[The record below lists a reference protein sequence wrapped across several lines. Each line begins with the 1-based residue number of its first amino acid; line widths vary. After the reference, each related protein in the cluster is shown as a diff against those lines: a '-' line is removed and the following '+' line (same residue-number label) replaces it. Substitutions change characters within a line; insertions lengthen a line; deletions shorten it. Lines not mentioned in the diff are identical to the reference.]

1 MSALILPVMVVVLL
15 VGTPIFAALCLT
27 VFLVLDFGS
36 SIPLQVVP
44 QRMFAGIDNFTLLS
58 IPLFILAAELMRVG
72 GLADR
77 LVNLAKTLVGW
88 LPGGFAFASVLSCV
102 FFAAVSGSSPAT
114 LAAIGTLMI
123 PAMIAAGYNKSFSVG
138 LVTTAGSLGLVIP
151 PSITLIIY
159 GAVTGVSIGKLFLAG
174 IIPGLFLASLLALYC
189 GIYAW
194 KNDLPLT
201 QMPSR
206 AEVWSALK
214 KASWGLGLP
223 VVLLGGIYS
232 GVFTPTESAAIA
244 CIYGLFVSVF
254 VYRQIRAREL
264 IDILKLAGLI
274 SATLLLITAGAS
286 ALSWLLATT
295 GAPADI
301 AKSMLEM
308 TESRIGILVVL
319 NIILLLAGCVLDGA
333 SAVIILAPLL
343 EPIAREVGIDP
354 VHFGIITLINV
365 EIGMLTP
372 PVGLNLF
379 VACKITGMSLGEVV
393 RSVLPSLGIL
403 LLGLLIIT
411 YVPWLSLFLPGLIY
425 V

>member
-1 MSALILPVMVVVLL
+1 M
-15 VGTPIFAALCLT
+15 
-27 VFLVLDFGS
+27 
-36 SIPLQVVP
+36 
-44 QRMFAGIDNFTLLS
+44 
-58 IPLFILAAELMRVG
+58 
-72 GLADR
+72 
-77 LVNLAKTLVGW
+77 
-88 LPGGFAFASVLSCV
+88 
-102 FFAAVSGSSPAT
+102 
-114 LAAIGTLMI
+114 
-123 PAMIAAGYNKSFSVG
+123 
-138 LVTTAGSLGLVIP
+138 
-151 PSITLIIY
+151 
-159 GAVTGVSIGKLFLAG
+159 
-174 IIPGLFLASLLALYC
+174 LALYC
-189 GIYAW
+189 GVYAW

-244 CIYGLFVSVF
+244 CIYGLFVGVF

-295 GAPADI
+295 GAPTDI

-411 YVPWLSLFLPGLIY
+411 YVPWLSLFLPGLMY

>member
-1 MSALILPVMVVVLL
+1 
-15 VGTPIFAALCLT
+15 
-27 VFLVLDFGS
+27 
-36 SIPLQVVP
+36 
-44 QRMFAGIDNFTLLS
+44 
-58 IPLFILAAELMRVG
+58 
-72 GLADR
+72 
-77 LVNLAKTLVGW
+77 
-88 LPGGFAFASVLSCV
+88 
-102 FFAAVSGSSPAT
+102 
-114 LAAIGTLMI
+114 MI

-189 GIYAW
+189 GVYAW

-244 CIYGLFVSVF
+244 CIYGLFVGVF

-295 GAPADI
+295 GAPTDI

-365 EIGMLTP
+365 EIGMLSP

-411 YVPWLSLFLPGLIY
+411 YVPWLSLFLPGLMY